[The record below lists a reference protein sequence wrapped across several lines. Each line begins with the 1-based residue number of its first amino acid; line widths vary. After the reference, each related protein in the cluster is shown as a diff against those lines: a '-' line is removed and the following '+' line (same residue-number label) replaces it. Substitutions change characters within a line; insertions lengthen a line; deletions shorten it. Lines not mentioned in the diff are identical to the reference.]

1 MARIQ
6 MARDS
11 IVDESKGISKFRSP
25 RNRQDGE
32 SVRRQLQRCSRF
44 DTRPTMNSLVDVQQ
58 AQLCMIHTD
67 APGVAIGYARRAS
80 RFVLRM
86 LRPGTL
92 ADRIGTSRTA
102 I

>member
-1 MARIQ
+1 MPGG
-6 MARDS
+6 S
-11 IVDESKGISKFRSP
+11 IVDESKGVSKFRLS

-32 SVRRQLQRCSRF
+32 SVCRQLRHCYRF
-44 DTRPTMNSLVDVQQ
+44 DIRPTMNSLVDLQQ
-58 AQLCMIHTD
+58 AQLCMIRTG
-67 APGVAIGYARRAS
+67 APGIAIGYARRAS